1 MAVYV
6 GFSTQGSDAVR
17 KTQINS
23 GGEGG
28 AGSITNPVR
37 TTKKYRLTDQQLVIQ
52 DFLNALNIPQG
63 QKPGNPAYGTTLWGF
78 IFEPNTLDIQQQI
91 EAEVRRIGSLDPRM
105 AVNSVVAYPQENGIL
120 LEVEIQILPLEETL
134 VLSLFFDQET
144 NTAVNS

>member
-1 MAVYV
+1 
-6 GFSTQGSDAVR
+6 
-17 KTQINS
+17 
-23 GGEGG
+23 
-28 AGSITNPVR
+28 
-37 TTKKYRLTDQQLVIQ
+37 
-52 DFLNALNIPQG
+52 LNIPQG

>member
-1 MAVYV
+1 MAVYI

-17 KTQINS
+17 KSQLNT
-23 GGEGG
+23 GADGG
-28 AGSITNPVR
+28 AGSITTPVR

-91 EAEVRRIGSLDPRM
+91 EAEIRRIGALDPRM
-105 AVNSVVAYPQENGIL
+105 AVNSVISYPQENGIL
-120 LEVEIQILPLEETL
+120 LEVEIEILPLDENL

-144 NTAVNS
+144 STVINS